1 MVVKTTTRRGEVL
14 ELNEKS
20 VSKKQQRLFG
30 MVRAAQKGE
39 MENPSPEISKIA
51 STVSKSDV
59 KKMASTKHKG
69 LPEVKESVSLVSV
82 LHRLKEEGY
91 PARIEGPQRGL
102 GNALCPICGQMGCTT
117 DHDAEEEVKEGV
129 GETIK
134 KGLKRHKKAVDAKKV
149 KERKAPPYAA
159 LAAEHEPEGEMV
171 EGSAWGLWK
180 GDGKRKLPADKAKSD
195 WNKIRKDRGDQKEF
209 ERAQEYI
216 KKNPNFGKKNVKE
229 EMVDE
234 GITKELV
241 RAGIKVGG
249 KTGGKVVKTVIKK
262 GGEEL
267 KNQAVK
273 VGGELATDAA
283 KKIGQK
289 VKEKGK
295 KVIGPV
301 NERTLSSY
309 IPSDRQGEAHG
320 ANLSYVKGQLK
331 KKEDESTKNRGDL
344 SKRDAGKMAKQRLH
358 NKKIMSMGEAKVDAG
373 KSPETKEKE
382 RNIRKFGVGHNVSG
396 HGKLRR
402 SLHRMNRGDKKIK
415 GDKSAWTEMESM
427 QYEAKVDKGIPD
439 YKRATK
445 RDERYGNPHGSH
457 ALGGGIRKDR
467 RADHEARRGMKK
479 EEVELTETSP
489 NVTYQAKGGRK
500 SGKLGKSSI
509 YSIRG
514 KDESKRDFR
523 KSHVKDIKDGLL
535 KKEEVEMTR
544 KAYKK
549 LHKDFKSDDPKNPR
563 TTKYNPKT
571 GGTES
576 HPVKFVDEER
586 NARKMNVRTKKTIG
600 ATIEKNAA
608 AEAKRRANK
617 TGEYKE
623 TPKKK
628 RSLKKP
634 SQLTRVTGGDT
645 PKPAPKPKA
654 KKVTPKKTPITKA
667 TVTKPEPKKK
677 STKKPAAMKKAVER
691 KKEVIKQPEKKT
703 SEKKTF
709 KDFVSQGV
717 KRHKK
722 ATQGARV
729 FGKGVVAGAKKAIK
743 FAKDVKK
750 VVSEEVIVE
759 GKVKKIAAMIKGLR
773 KPKKPLPTSTGR
785 DAGAIAAK
793 RMRDKEHNK
802 YVNFLDAP
810 DD

>member
-1 MVVKTTTRRGEVL
+1 
-14 ELNEKS
+14 
-20 VSKKQQRLFG
+20 
-30 MVRAAQKGE
+30 MVRSAQKGE

-69 LPEVKESVSLVSV
+69 LPEVKESLVSV
-82 LHRLKEEGY
+82 LHRLKEEGV
-91 PARIEGPQRGL
+91 PARIEGPQKGL
-102 GNALCPICGQMGCTT
+102 GAALCPVCGQMGCTK

-129 GETIK
+129 GDTIK
-134 KGLKRHKKAVDAKKV
+134 KGLKRHKDAVDKKKV

-171 EGSAWGLWK
+171 EGASWGLWK
-180 GDGKRKLPADKAKSD
+180 GDGKD
-195 WNKIRKDRGDQKEF
+195 KIRDTGKKYPYGKATKSNPRGKRDQAELD
-209 ERAQEYI
+209 RAQAYI

-301 NERTLSSY
+301 KE
-309 IPSDRQGEAHG
+309 E
-320 ANLSYVKGQLK
+320 KLK
-331 KKEDESTKNRGDL
+331 
-344 SKRDAGKMAKQRLH
+344 
-358 NKKIMSMGEAKVDAG
+358 EAKVDAG
-373 KSPETKEKE
+373 KSPETKEKD
-382 RNIRKFGVGHNVSG
+382 RNVRKFGVSHNVSG

-467 RADHEARRGMKK
+467 RADHEARRG
-479 EEVELTETSP
+479 V
-489 NVTYQAKGGRK
+489 
-500 SGKLGKSSI
+500 
-509 YSIRG
+509 
-514 KDESKRDFR
+514 
-523 KSHVKDIKDGLL
+523 

-544 KAYKK
+544 KAYNK
-549 LHKDFKSDDPKNPR
+549 LHKDFKSDDPKKPR
-563 TTKYNPKT
+563 TTKYVPGK
-571 GGTES
+571 GTVS
-576 HPVKFVDEER
+576 MPVKFVDEER

-600 ATIEKNAA
+600 ATIEKDAA

-634 SQLTRVTGGDT
+634 SQLTRVTGGD
-645 PKPAPKPKA
+645 APKA
-654 KKVTPKKTPITKA
+654 KKVEPKQTPITKA
-667 TVTKPEPKKK
+667 TVTKPKPKKK
-677 STKKPAAMKKAVER
+677 SAKKPPAMKKAVER
-691 KKEVIKQPEKKT
+691 KKEVIKQPEKK
-703 SEKKTF
+703 SF
-709 KDFVSQGV
+709 KDFLSQGV

-729 FGKGVVAGAKKAIK
+729 FGKGVVAGAKKAVK

-750 VVSEEVIVE
+750 AVSEEVIVE
-759 GKVKKIAAMIKGLR
+759 SKVKKVAAMIKGLK
-773 KPKKPLPTSTGR
+773 KPKKPLPTTTGR

-793 RMRDKEHNK
+793 KMRDKEHNK

>member
-1 MVVKTTTRRGEVL
+1 
-14 ELNEKS
+14 
-20 VSKKQQRLFG
+20 
-30 MVRAAQKGE
+30 MVRSAQKGE

-69 LPEVKESVSLVSV
+69 LPEVKESLVSV
-82 LHRLKEEGY
+82 LHRLKEEGV
-91 PARIEGPQRGL
+91 PARIEGPQKGL
-102 GNALCPICGQMGCTT
+102 GAGLCPVCGQFGCTK
-117 DHDAEEEVKEGV
+117 DHEAEEEVEEG
-129 GETIK
+129 
-134 KGLKRHKKAVDAKKV
+134 AS
-149 KERKAPPYAA
+149 Y
-159 LAAEHEPEGEMV
+159 
-171 EGSAWGLWK
+171 GLWK
-180 GDGKRKLPADKAKSD
+180 GDGKVKLPGKRPLGTSGTTAPTKRDGVKEEMVQELFGIGKKIH
-195 WNKIRKDRGDQKEF
+195 NKIRKDRGDQKEF
-209 ERAQEYI
+209 ERAQSYIKKNPNFGKKKKDKDRTDRGDQKEYERAQAYL

-234 GITKELV
+234 GLGSDLAKPII

-249 KTGGKVVKTVIKK
+249 KTGGKIVKTVIKK

-301 NERTLSSY
+301 KEEI
-309 IPSDRQGEAHG
+309 IP
-320 ANLSYVKGQLK
+320 
-331 KKEDESTKNRGDL
+331 
-344 SKRDAGKMAKQRLH
+344 
-358 NKKIMSMGEAKVDAG
+358 EAKVDAG
-373 KSPETKEKE
+373 KSPETKEKD
-382 RNIRKFGVGHNVSG
+382 RNVRKFGVSHNVSG

-427 QYEAKVDKGIPD
+427 QYEAKIDKGIPD

-467 RADHEARRGMKK
+467 RADHEARRG
-479 EEVELTETSP
+479 V
-489 NVTYQAKGGRK
+489 
-500 SGKLGKSSI
+500 
-509 YSIRG
+509 
-514 KDESKRDFR
+514 
-523 KSHVKDIKDGLL
+523 

-563 TTKYNPKT
+563 TTKYVEGK
-571 GGTES
+571 GTVS
-576 HPVKFVDEER
+576 MPVKFVDEER

-600 ATIEKNAA
+600 ATIEKDAA

-634 SQLTRVTGGDT
+634 SQLTRVTGGD
-645 PKPAPKPKA
+645 APKA
-654 KKVTPKKTPITKA
+654 KKVEPKHTPITKA
-667 TVTKPEPKKK
+667 TVTKPKPKKK
-677 STKKPAAMKKAVER
+677 SAKKPPAMKKAVER
-691 KKEVIKQPEKKT
+691 KKEVIKQPEKK
-703 SEKKTF
+703 SF

-729 FGKGVVAGAKKAIK
+729 FGKGVVAGAKKAVK

-750 VVSEEVIVE
+750 AVSEEVIVE
-759 GKVKKIAAMIKGLR
+759 SKVKKVAAMIKGLK
-773 KPKKPLPTSTGR
+773 KPNKPLPTTTGR

>member
-1 MVVKTTTRRGEVL
+1 
-14 ELNEKS
+14 
-20 VSKKQQRLFG
+20 

-51 STVSKSDV
+51 STVSKSNV

-69 LPEVKESVSLVSV
+69 LPEVKESLVSV
-82 LHRLKEEGY
+82 LHRLKEEGV
-91 PARIEGPQRGL
+91 PARIEGPQKGL
-102 GNALCPICGQMGCTT
+102 GAALCPTCGQFGCTK

-129 GETIK
+129 GRAAIGAVLGSPLGPLGSAAGAAIGASMGK
-134 KGLKRHKKAVDAKKV
+134 KKKAAKKTEKKV
-149 KERKAPPYAA
+149 DRPKKYPYGKATKKNPR
-159 LAAEHEPEGEMV
+159 
-171 EGSAWGLWK
+171 
-180 GDGKRKLPADKAKSD
+180 GKRDQAEL
-195 WNKIRKDRGDQKEF
+195 DR
-209 ERAQEYI
+209 ANAYL
-216 KKNPNFGKKNVKE
+216 KKHPNFGKKNVKE

-301 NERTLSSY
+301 
-309 IPSDRQGEAHG
+309 
-320 ANLSYVKGQLK
+320 
-331 KKEDESTKNRGDL
+331 KED
-344 SKRDAGKMAKQRLH
+344 
-358 NKKIMSMGEAKVDAG
+358 IIPEAKVDAG
-373 KSPETKEKE
+373 KSPETKEKD
-382 RNIRKFGVGHNVSG
+382 RNVRKFGVSHNVSG

-415 GDKSAWTEMESM
+415 GDKSAWVEMEGKDYGLTKGDGKPKGVM
-427 QYEAKVDKGIPD
+427 KAYLDAKAKKLSKEKAAQKPE
-439 YKRATK
+439 YRN
-445 RDERYGNPHGSH
+445 NPAFGDPSH
-457 ALGGGIRKDR
+457 HSNRKNTT
-467 RADHEARRGMKK
+467 

-544 KAYKK
+544 KAYNK
-549 LHKDFKSDDPKNPR
+549 LHKDFKSDDPKKPR
-563 TTKYNPKT
+563 TTKYVPGK
-571 GGTES
+571 GTVS
-576 HPVKFVDEER
+576 MPVKFVDEER
-586 NARKMNVRTKKTIG
+586 KARKMNVRTKKTIG

-634 SQLTRVTGGDT
+634 SQLTKVIDS

-750 VVSEEVIVE
+750 AVSEEVIVE
-759 GKVKKIAAMIKGLR
+759 SKVKKVAAMIRGLK
-773 KPKKPLPTSTGR
+773 KPKSSSKSSSSYVGQR

>member
-1 MVVKTTTRRGEVL
+1 
-14 ELNEKS
+14 
-20 VSKKQQRLFG
+20 
-30 MVRAAQKGE
+30 MVRSAQKGE

-69 LPEVKESVSLVSV
+69 LPEVKESLVSV
-82 LHRLKEEGY
+82 LHRLKEEGV
-91 PARIEGPQRGL
+91 PARIEGPQKGL
-102 GNALCPICGQMGCTT
+102 GAALCPVCGQMGCTK

-129 GETIK
+129 GDTIK
-134 KGLKRHKKAVDAKKV
+134 KGLKRHKKAVENKKV
-149 KERKAPPYAA
+149 KERKAVPYAA

-171 EGSAWGLWK
+171 E
-180 GDGKRKLPADKAKSD
+180 AKE
-195 WNKIRKDRGDQKEF
+195 RHPRDQKELD
-209 ERAQEYI
+209 RAQAYI
-216 KKNPNFGKKNVKE
+216 KKNPNFGKKAVKE
-229 EMVDE
+229 EVVDE
-234 GITKELV
+234 GLVKTAV
-241 RAGIKVGG
+241 RAGIKVAG
-249 KTGGKVVKTVIKK
+249 KTGGKVVKTAIKQ

-267 KNQAVK
+267 KKQAVK
-273 VGGELATDAA
+273 TAGEVATNAA
-283 KKIGQK
+283 KKIG
-289 VKEKGK
+289 EKSREK
-295 KVIGPV
+295 
-301 NERTLSSY
+301 
-309 IPSDRQGEAHG
+309 A
-320 ANLSYVKGQLK
+320 
-331 KKEDESTKNRGDL
+331 
-344 SKRDAGKMAKQRLH
+344 
-358 NKKIMSMGEAKVDAG
+358 NKKIGVSEAKVDAG

-382 RNIRKFGVGHNVSG
+382 RNVRKFGVSHNVSG

-402 SLHRMNRGDKKIK
+402 SLHKMNRGDKKIK

-467 RADHEARRGMKK
+467 RADHEERRGVKK
-479 EEVELTETSP
+479 EEVEVVNEISSKTLSNYIKKGTKDI
-489 NVTYQAKGGRK
+489 AKRA
-500 SGKLGKSSI
+500 SD
-509 YSIRG
+509 
-514 KDESKRDFR
+514 DESHSGPKYGKKMSRM
-523 KSHVKDIKDGLL
+523 DGVMRAADKLA
-535 KKEEVEMTR
+535 KKANANEEVEMTR

-634 SQLTRVTGGDT
+634 SQLTKVTGGD
-645 PKPAPKPKA
+645 APKA
-654 KKVTPKKTPITKA
+654 KKVQPKKTPITKA

-677 STKKPAAMKKAVER
+677 SAKKPPAMKKAVER
-691 KKEVIKQPEKKT
+691 KKEVIKQPEKK
-703 SEKKTF
+703 SF

-729 FGKGVVAGAKKAIK
+729 FGKGVVAGAKKAVK

-750 VVSEEVIVE
+750 AVSEEVIME
-759 GKVKKIAAMIKGLR
+759 SKVKKVAAMIKNL
-773 KPKKPLPTSTGR
+773 KKQKPLPISTGR

-793 RMRDKEHNK
+793 KMRDKEHNK
-802 YVNFLDAP
+802 YVNFLDSP

>member
-1 MVVKTTTRRGEVL
+1 
-14 ELNEKS
+14 
-20 VSKKQQRLFG
+20 
-30 MVRAAQKGE
+30 
-39 MENPSPEISKIA
+39 
-51 STVSKSDV
+51 
-59 KKMASTKHKG
+59 MASTKHEG
-69 LPEVKESVSLVSV
+69 LPLRK
-82 LHRLKEEGY
+82 LKEDIIR
-91 PARIEGPQRGL
+91 ARMEGPQKGL
-102 GNALCPICGQMGCTT
+102 GAALCPVCGQMGCTK

-129 GETIK
+129 VDTVK
-134 KGLKRHKKAVDAKKV
+134 KGLKRHKKALDAKKV

-159 LAAEHEPEGEMV
+159 LAAEHEPEGDMIDEKV
-171 EGSAWGLWK
+171 ATGPRLGEPREKGATYPNAGEGEKIQKRTLKWMRDRGKPGSPGLNAMK
-180 GDGKRKLPADKAKSD
+180 ARTAEHEEKRGKKAKSD

-209 ERAQEYI
+209 ERAQAYI

-234 GITKELV
+234 GLVKTAV
-241 RAGIKVGG
+241 RAGIKVAG
-249 KTGGKVVKTVIKK
+249 KTGGKVVKTAIKQ

-267 KNQAVK
+267 KKQAVK
-273 VGGELATDAA
+273 TAGEVATNAA
-283 KKIGQK
+283 KKIG
-289 VKEKGK
+289 EKSREK
-295 KVIGPV
+295 
-301 NERTLSSY
+301 
-309 IPSDRQGEAHG
+309 A
-320 ANLSYVKGQLK
+320 
-331 KKEDESTKNRGDL
+331 
-344 SKRDAGKMAKQRLH
+344 
-358 NKKIMSMGEAKVDAG
+358 NKKIGVSEAKVDAG

-382 RNIRKFGVGHNVSG
+382 RNVRKFGVSHNVAG

-402 SLHRMNRGDKKIK
+402 SLHKMNRGDKKIK

-479 EEVELTETSP
+479 EEVE
-489 NVTYQAKGGRK
+489 
-500 SGKLGKSSI
+500 
-509 YSIRG
+509 
-514 KDESKRDFR
+514 
-523 KSHVKDIKDGLL
+523 
-535 KKEEVEMTR
+535 MTR

-586 NARKMNVRTKKTIG
+586 KARKMNVRTKKTIG

-634 SQLTRVTGGDT
+634 SQLTRVTGVDT

-654 KKVTPKKTPITKA
+654 KKVQPKKTPITKA

-691 KKEVIKQPEKKT
+691 KKEVIKQPEKK
-703 SEKKTF
+703 SF

-759 GKVKKIAAMIKGLR
+759 SKVKKVAAMIKNLR

-793 RMRDKEHNK
+793 KMRDKEHNK

-810 DD
+810 DE